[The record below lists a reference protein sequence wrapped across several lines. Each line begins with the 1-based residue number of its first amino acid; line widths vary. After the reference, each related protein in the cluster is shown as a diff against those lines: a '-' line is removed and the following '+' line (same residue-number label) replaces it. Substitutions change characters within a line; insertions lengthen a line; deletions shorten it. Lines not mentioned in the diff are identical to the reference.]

1 MDVSPFGKTIA
12 IVLVVVLVFLFPLPY
27 IAKAV
32 NKTVND
38 LVNTNLT
45 EFIDAARQQG
55 TITKENYE
63 EMIHELDRTGELYD
77 IDIEVSH
84 PVSGAEIKEVKLG
97 DDIPD
102 LKAAH
107 TSYIQKKIVE
117 ANNYEEEHHEGH
129 NHGDEIRSLAL
140 HSHTDACYAGHKHN
154 TDTNSIDSCY
164 AVIGGPGAHE
174 HMENNTAQ
182 YSYSTYTTI
191 LEWMDA
197 LIYNIY

>member
-77 IDIEVSH
+77 IDI
-84 PVSGAEIKEVKLG
+84 
-97 DDIPD
+97 
-102 LKAAH
+102 
-107 TSYIQKKIVE
+107 
-117 ANNYEEEHHEGH
+117 
-129 NHGDEIRSLAL
+129 
-140 HSHTDACYAGHKHN
+140 
-154 TDTNSIDSCY
+154 
-164 AVIGGPGAHE
+164 
-174 HMENNTAQ
+174 
-182 YSYSTYTTI
+182 
-191 LEWMDA
+191 
-197 LIYNIY
+197 